1 MQDRT
6 FVVSLV
12 GAGPGDP
19 ELLTLKALKVLQRAE
34 VVLYDRLVS
43 AEILALADPSAIFI
57 DTGKEEGHADEMQQE
72 IYMLLLKYVWEGRRV
87 VRLKGGDPFVFG
99 RGGEE
104 VLFLKQHGI
113 GVEVV
118 PGVSSSLAG
127 PALVGIPV
135 THRGVSSSV
144 AVVTA
149 RCQGGT
155 EADWL
160 KVARVDTLI
169 VLMGVKHRDRIARH
183 LMALGRPPGEPVALI
198 ERASTGRERV
208 VESTLEA
215 MAGGQVEVE
224 SPAVMVIGRVVSLRA
239 AMVSAMRM
247 GAMAE

>member
-1 MQDRT
+1 MEDRT

-19 ELLTLKALKVLQRAE
+19 ELLTLKALKVIQSAE
-34 VVLYDRLVS
+34 VILYDRLVS
-43 AEILALADPSAIFI
+43 AEILALANPAAIFI
-57 DTGKEEGHADEMQQE
+57 DTGKEEGHSEEIQQE
-72 IYMLLLKYVWEGRRV
+72 IHRLLLRYVWEGRRV

-113 GVEVV
+113 GVDVV
-118 PGVSSSLAG
+118 PGVSSSLAA

-135 THRGVSSSV
+135 THRGISSSV

-155 EADWL
+155 EADWI

-169 VLMGVKHRDRIARH
+169 VLMGVKHRERIARH
-183 LMALGRPPGEPVALI
+183 LMVLGRPQSEPVALI

-208 VESTLEA
+208 VESTLGA
-215 MAGGQVEVE
+215 MAKGKVDVD

-239 AMVSAMRM
+239 AVVSAMRA
-247 GAMAE
+247 GALAQ